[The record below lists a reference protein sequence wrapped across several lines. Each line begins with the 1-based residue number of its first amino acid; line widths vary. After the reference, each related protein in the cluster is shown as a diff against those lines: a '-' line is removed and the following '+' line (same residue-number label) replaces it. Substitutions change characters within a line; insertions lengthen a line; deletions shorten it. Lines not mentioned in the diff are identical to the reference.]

1 MNNNYSVLIYIQR
14 GFVVKN
20 EILKQIIEQNKKYE
34 LTKTFSDVEEFK
46 KQASKLNG
54 TQISDFI
61 SLDIDLEERME

>member
-1 MNNNYSVLIYIQR
+1 M
-14 GFVVKN
+14 KN

-46 KQASKLNG
+46 KLASKLNG